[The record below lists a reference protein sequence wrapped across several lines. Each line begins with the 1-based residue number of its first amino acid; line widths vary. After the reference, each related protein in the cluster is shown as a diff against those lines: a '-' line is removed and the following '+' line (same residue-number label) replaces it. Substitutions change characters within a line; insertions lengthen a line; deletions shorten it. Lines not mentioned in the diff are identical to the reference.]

1 MKELFQ
7 TKRLYVRSLR
17 KTDLENFQKLLDHPK
32 VKKFTNGK
40 GILLE
45 EGEPD
50 FEKLLTLSRAKNK
63 SFWVWAV
70 ILKES
75 SKFIGTCAVIKN
87 DAGEHEIGYR
97 LMEDYWHKGF
107 GQEIANELI
116 EFACEEMEI
125 DNLTAYVDKENVASI
140 RILGKS
146 QLNFRKEVFN
156 KDTKSIDYVY
166 SS

>member
-7 TKRLYVRSLR
+7 TERLYVRSLR
-17 KTDLENFQKLLDHPK
+17 KTDLDNFQKLLDHPK

-45 EGEPD
+45 EGETD

-75 SKFIGTCAVIKN
+75 SKFIGTCAIIKN

-97 LMEDYWHKGF
+97 IMEEHWHKGY

-116 EFACEEMEI
+116 QFACVDMEI
-125 DNLTAYVDKENVASI
+125 DNLTAYVDKENTVSQ

-156 KDTKSIDYVY
+156 KETKSIDYVY

>member
-1 MKELFQ
+1 MKGLFQ

-17 KTDLENFQKLLDHPK
+17 KTDLKNFKKLLDHPK
-32 VKKFTNGK
+32 VKKFTNGT

-45 EGEPD
+45 EGETD

-63 SFWVWAV
+63 SFWVWGV
-70 ILKES
+70 ILKETGE
-75 SKFIGTCAVIKN
+75 FIGTCAVIKN
-87 DAGEHEIGYR
+87 ESGEFEIGYR
-97 LMEDYWHKGF
+97 LMEEYWHKGY

-116 EFACEEMEI
+116 NFAENEMEI
-125 DNLTAYVDKENVASI
+125 PAVTAYVDKQNMASI

-146 QLNFRKEVFN
+146 SLKFRREVFN
-156 KDTKSIDYVY
+156 KQTKSIDYVY